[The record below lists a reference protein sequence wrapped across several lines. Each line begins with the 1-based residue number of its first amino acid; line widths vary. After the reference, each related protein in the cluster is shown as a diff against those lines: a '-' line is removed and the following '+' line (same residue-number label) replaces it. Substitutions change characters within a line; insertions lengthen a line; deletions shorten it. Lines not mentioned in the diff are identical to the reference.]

1 METEAESFCFLV
13 GMGGGGVCDST
24 QTGPKAVT
32 FEWSYQ
38 KKRKKKKPE
47 HIDSKLASVHLIGAD
62 VFYKIINQAIT

>member
-1 METEAESFCFLV
+1 METEAESFLFFV
-13 GMGGGGVCDST
+13 GGVCDSR

-38 KKRKKKKPE
+38 KKRKKKNE
-47 HIDSKLASVHLIGAD
+47 HTDSKLASVHLMGAD